1 MLPLSAVMPGEPPVT
16 VRSRIKMVPPL
27 KWIVGAELVPAV
39 SVPVFWPTIVSEV
52 DVHVMF
58 PVTEPW
64 MTTKSLPEA
73 TELVG
78 KLPLDDV
85 TTRVSAL
92 EAQWP
97 SVMHTPGPIP
107 EHSLSAVHARQAFV
121 VVSQMGVVPEQVLLS
136 VHCTQAPVLEHAACV
151 TSKVLH

>member
-1 MLPLSAVMPGEPPVT
+1 
-16 VRSRIKMVPPL
+16 MVPPL
-27 KWIVGAELVPAV
+27 TWIVGAVLVPAV
-39 SVPVFWPTIVSEV
+39 ILPVFWPTMVSEV

-64 MTTKSLPEA
+64 MTTKSLPVG

-78 KLPLDDV
+78 KLPLDEV
-85 TTRVSAL
+85 KTRVSAL

-107 EHSLSAVHARQAFV
+107 EHSLSAVQAWQAFV
-121 VVSQMGVVPEQVLLS
+121 VVLQMGAVPEQVELS
-136 VHCTQAPVLEHAACV
+136 VHCTQAPVLEHAACE

>member
-1 MLPLSAVMPGEPPVT
+1 
-16 VRSRIKMVPPL
+16 
-27 KWIVGAELVPAV
+27 
-39 SVPVFWPTIVSEV
+39 
-52 DVHVMF
+52 
-58 PVTEPW
+58 
-64 MTTKSLPEA
+64 LPEA

-78 KLPLDDV
+78 KFPLVDV

-97 SVMHTPGPIP
+97 SVMHTPGPMD
-107 EHSLSAVHARQAFV
+107 EHSLSEVQAWQAFV
-121 VVSQMGVVPEQVLLS
+121 AVLQMGAVPEQVELS